1 MKRKLLIPA
10 LLGSFIVLF
19 AACKNC
25 TKCTNTSLGSELSYE
40 ICGNDVKTCYGGV
53 CHDTTV
59 SSAEADA
66 LKTSLESSG
75 FTCN

>member
-10 LLGSFIVLF
+10 FLGSFIVLF

-25 TKCTNTSLGSELSYE
+25 TKCTNNSVQLSYE
-40 ICGNDVKTCYGGV
+40 ICGNDIKTCYDGV

-59 SSAEADA
+59 NSSAEADA
-66 LKTSLESSG
+66 FKMALESSG